1 MFFVI
6 FCHYLKIEQRKAANI
21 SLSLDDH
28 DHVFQ
33 SAYATTVVVVAAVVV
48 VVVLPEVRLFAIQC

>member
-21 SLSLDDH
+21 SLSLD